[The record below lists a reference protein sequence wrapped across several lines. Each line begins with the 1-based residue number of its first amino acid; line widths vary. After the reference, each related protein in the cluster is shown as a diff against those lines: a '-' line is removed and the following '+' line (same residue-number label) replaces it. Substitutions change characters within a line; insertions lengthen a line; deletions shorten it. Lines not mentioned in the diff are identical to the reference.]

1 MLAQIKIAQRIW
13 LLSITSIVIF
23 TAAFLY
29 AAFESR
35 NELIEAKKDRL
46 RGVVATAHTV
56 MKGYDQRAANGE
68 MSVEEAK
75 QKAKEVIRHLRY
87 DEIQYFWLND
97 MKPMSVMHPIK
108 PSLEGTDVSG
118 VKDKKG
124 KLLYQEFVRIVKK
137 DGEGFVDYYWTAP
150 DGNEE
155 QVPKLSFVMGYKPWG
170 WIVGSGVYIDDV
182 DKEFNG
188 LLMDKLAVLA
198 VILVLMIALS
208 ILIGRS
214 ITGPINKTTAA
225 MADIAEGEGDLTVRM
240 PIVSNDELAL
250 LATAFNAFVEKVQE
264 TMLQVNSYSEHL
276 VSSAE
281 SMAHI
286 TEESN
291 RTLGTH
297 QEETHQVA
305 AAVHQMSATV
315 QEVAANASEA
325 AHSVHTVREQA
336 LEGQKVVERSVSAI
350 SELAHSVD
358 QATESIQALESD
370 VNNIAGILDV
380 IRSIADQTN
389 LLALNAAIEAARA
402 GEQGRG
408 FAVVAD
414 EVRTLAQRTQE
425 STEEIQAM
433 IEQLQTGA
441 NGAVTVIQSGRSQAE
456 TSVEQANQAG
466 QSLTAITED
475 ILRVADMNTQIASA
489 TEQQSATV
497 EMINKNVNNINQ
509 AFGETT
515 EGAHKIAQAGLEL
528 QNLADDI
535 SRLVAQF
542 KVH

>member
-23 TAAFLY
+23 TVAFLY

-35 NELIEAKKDRL
+35 TELIEAKKDRL
-46 RGVVATAHTV
+46 KGVVATAHTV

-68 MSVEEAK
+68 MSVEDAK

-87 DEIQYFWLND
+87 DDIQYFWLND

-108 PSLEGTDVSG
+108 PSLEGTDVSS

-124 KLLYQEFVRIVKK
+124 KLLYKEFVRIVKK

-150 DGNEE
+150 NGNEE

-182 DKEFNG
+182 DKEFNR

-250 LATAFNAFVEKVQE
+250 LATAFNAFVEKVQK

-336 LEGQKVVERSVSAI
+336 IEGQKVVERSVSAI

-358 QATESIQALESD
+358 QATESIQALEND

-441 NGAVTVIQSGRSQAE
+441 NGAVTVIQSGRAQAE

-497 EMINKNVNNINQ
+497 EMINRNVNNINQ